1 MRPAGGKVR
10 RAAYVP
16 ARMSNTTHAHAAS
29 ACRQARSCGPII
41 PVMPIIKR
49 PHSSNSPAGE
59 DRDSHQRTPGRN
71 AASRE
76 PERGRRSIGASLVL
90 WCFGL
95 IATVAVVGALIVGY
109 ALVVMGPQL
118 PSLDALTDYRPKVPL
133 RVYTADHVLI
143 GEFGEERRS
152 LVRFQ
157 DIPDQMKKA
166 VLAIEDYRFYEHGG
180 VDFVGIL
187 RAGFA
192 DLAHGG
198 ASQGASTITMQ
209 VARNFFLSSEK
220 TYTRKIYEMLLA
232 YKIERALT
240 KDQILELY
248 MNQIYLGERAYGF
261 AAAARVYF
269 GKDLKDLTLAQAAM
283 LAGLPKAPSAYNP
296 VVNPKRAKIRQEYIL
311 RRMLELNYIT
321 QQQYDQ
327 AVKEEIHTKNPG
339 NEYSVH
345 AEYVAEMVRQMMYAQ
360 YKDET
365 YTRGLNVTTTIDS
378 ADQDAAYRAVRKG
391 VMDYE
396 RRHGYRGPEGFVQL
410 PEAGDDRDQTID
422 DALTDHPDNGEI
434 IAGVVTDAS
443 AKQVAAQLVDG
454 TQVTVSGD
462 GLRFVAAALSPRANA
477 TLRIKPGSIV
487 RLVADDKG
495 NWQITQLPQVE
506 GALVSLTPQDGAIRA
521 LIGGFDF
528 NKNKFNHVT
537 QAWRQPGSSFKP
549 FIYSAA
555 LDKGLAP
562 ATIINDAPL
571 YFPPSTPG
579 GDAWEPKD
587 DDQPD
592 GPMSM
597 RLALQK
603 SKNLVSIR
611 ILSFIGTRY
620 AQDFVT
626 QRFGFD
632 ADKTPPYL
640 PMALGA
646 GLVTPLQSAGAY
658 SVFAN
663 GGYRINPYLINEVTD
678 ARGVAISRAQPLVA
692 GHDAPRT
699 LEPRNA
705 YIMNSLLHSVATAGT
720 GAGTNVLKRSD
731 LQGKTGTTNDAKDGW
746 FAGYQQSLVAVAWMG
761 YDQPKSLGSRE
772 FGAQLA
778 LPIWVEY
785 MQRALRGVPQAEP
798 QQPDG
803 VTVMNGELFFTDKL
817 PGQGFVASIGLD
829 SGNPM
834 AGATDAVGGVGPA
847 GMTPPVVPPPS
858 VSTTE
863 KKQIMDLFESNKP

>member
-1 MRPAGGKVR
+1 
-10 RAAYVP
+10 
-16 ARMSNTTHAHAAS
+16 
-29 ACRQARSCGPII
+29 
-41 PVMPIIKR
+41 MPIIKR
-49 PHSSNSPAGE
+49 PHSSQSPGQSG
-59 DRDSHQRTPGRN
+59 D
-71 AASRE
+71 RE
-76 PERGRRSIGASLVL
+76 PRFNAGTPTGRPRENHTPRRRSFGVTLTLWFAGFFATLAVIGSL
-90 WCFGL
+90 
-95 IATVAVVGALIVGY
+95 IIGY

-118 PSLDALTDYRPKVPL
+118 PSLDSLTDYRPKVPL

-157 DIPDQMKKA
+157 DIPDIQKKA

-180 VDFVGIL
+180 VDFLGIL
-187 RAGFA
+187 RAGIA
-192 DLAHGG
+192 DLMHGG

-220 TYTRKIYEMLLA
+220 TYTRKIYEMMLA

-269 GKDLKDLTLAQAAM
+269 GEDLKDVTLAQAAM

-311 RRMLELNYIT
+311 KRMLDLKYIT
-321 QQQYDQ
+321 QDQYDQ
-327 AVKEEIHTKNPG
+327 AVKEDIHTKTAG

-360 YKDET
+360 YRDET

-378 ADQDAAYRAVRKG
+378 ADQTAAYDAVRKG

-396 RRHGYRGPEGFVQL
+396 RRHGYRGPEGYVEL
-410 PEAGDDRDQTID
+410 PPPGDDRDQAIEDT
-422 DALTDHPDNGEI
+422 LTDHPDNGEI
-434 IAGVVTDAS
+434 IAAVVTA
-443 AKQVAAQLVDG
+443 AAPKQVTAQVLDG
-454 TQVTVSGD
+454 TVATISGD
-462 GLRFVAAALSPRANA
+462 GLRFVAAALSPRASQ

-487 RLVADDKG
+487 RLIADAKG
-495 NWQITQLPQVE
+495 NWQVTQLPQVE

-555 LDKGLAP
+555 LEKGLGP

-571 YFPPSTPG
+571 YFPPTTPG

-592 GPMSM
+592 GPMPM
-597 RLALQK
+597 RVALEK

-611 ILSFIGTRY
+611 ILSFIGTKY
-620 AQDFVT
+620 AQDYVT

-632 ADKTPPYL
+632 VDKTPPYL

-646 GLVTPLQSAGAY
+646 GLVTPLQAAGGY

-663 GGYRINPYLINEVTD
+663 GGYRINPYLIAEVDD
-678 ARGVAISRAQPLVA
+678 ARGEPLSKAQPLVA
-692 GHDAPRT
+692 GHDAPQT
-699 LEPRNA
+699 LTPRNA
-705 YIMNSLLHSVATAGT
+705 YIMNSLMHSVATVGT
-720 GAGTNVLKRSD
+720 GAGTNVLHRSD

-785 MQRALRGVPQAEP
+785 MQRALRGIPQAEP
-798 QQPDG
+798 AMPDSVTTVDGELYFAG
-803 VTVMNGELFFTDKL
+803 VT
-817 PGQGFVASIGLD
+817 PGNGFVASIGMD
-829 SGNPM
+829 AANPL
-834 AGATDAVGGVGPA
+834 GGGTDAVGNPGGL
-847 GMTPPVVPPPS
+847 TPPPVPT
-858 VSTTE
+858 VSSGE
-863 KKQIMDLFESNKP
+863 KQQILDLFESNKP

>member
-1 MRPAGGKVR
+1 
-10 RAAYVP
+10 
-16 ARMSNTTHAHAAS
+16 
-29 ACRQARSCGPII
+29 
-41 PVMPIIKR
+41 MPIIKR
-49 PHSSNSPAGE
+49 PSSPQYPSN
-59 DRDSHQRTPGRN
+59 D
-71 AASRE
+71 RE
-76 PERGRRSIGASLVL
+76 PSFGNGSPPRGPDQPDRHDSPRDGGRRRRSIFGSIVL
-90 WCFGL
+90 GFFGL
-95 IATVAVVGALIVGY
+95 IATLLVVGALIVGY
-109 ALVVMGPQL
+109 GLVVMEPQL
-118 PSLDALTDYRPKVPL
+118 PSLDALTNYQPKVPL
-133 RVYTADHVLI
+133 RIYTADHVLI
-143 GEFGEERRS
+143 GEFGEERRQ

-157 DIPDQMKKA
+157 DIPDVQKKA

-180 VDFVGIL
+180 VDFIGIL

-192 DLAHGG
+192 DLMHGG

-261 AAAARVYF
+261 SAAARVYF
-269 GKDLKDLTLAQAAM
+269 GKDLKDITLAEAAM

-296 VVNPKRAKIRQEYIL
+296 IVNPHRAKIRQDYIL
-311 RRMLELNYIT
+311 KRMLDLGYIT
-321 QQQYDQ
+321 QAQYDE
-327 AVKEEIHTKNPG
+327 AIKEPLRTRTAG

-345 AEYVAEMVRQMMYAQ
+345 AEYIAEMVRQMMYAQ

-365 YTRGLNVTTTIDS
+365 YTRGLTVTTTIDS
-378 ADQDAAYRAVRKG
+378 ADQEAAYDAVRKG
-391 VMDYE
+391 VMAYE

-410 PEAGDDRDQTID
+410 PPEGDDRDQAID

-434 IAGVVTDAS
+434 VAAVVTDANPK
-443 AKQVAAQLVDG
+443 AVKAQLLDG
-454 TQVTVSGD
+454 TTITVSGD
-462 GLRFVAAALSPRANA
+462 GLRFVAAALSPRASQ
-477 TLRIKPGSIV
+477 TLRVREGSIV
-487 RLVADDKG
+487 RVVEDAKG
-495 NWQITQLPQVE
+495 NWEITQLPQVE

-521 LIGGFDF
+521 LVGGFDF

-549 FIYSAA
+549 FIYSAS
-555 LDKGLAP
+555 LEKGLGP

-592 GPMSM
+592 GPMPM
-597 RLALQK
+597 RVALEK

-611 ILSFIGTRY
+611 ILSYIGTKY
-620 AQDFVT
+620 AQDYVT

-646 GLVTPLQSAGAY
+646 GLVTPLQSASAY

-663 GGYRINPYLINEVTD
+663 GGYRINPYLIAEVDD
-678 ARGVAISRAQPLVA
+678 ARGQPVLRAQPLVA
-692 GHDAPRT
+692 GQNAPQT
-699 LEPRNA
+699 IPARNA
-705 YIMNSLLHSVATAGT
+705 YVMNSLLHSVATSGT
-720 GAGTNVLKRSD
+720 GAGTNVLHRDD

-746 FAGYQQSLVAVAWMG
+746 FAGYQRSLVAVAWMG

-778 LPIWVEY
+778 LPIWVDY
-785 MQRALRGVPQAEP
+785 MGRALQGVPQQEP
-798 QQPDG
+798 SMPDG
-803 VTVMNGELFFTDKL
+803 LTTIGDELYYSDMT
-817 PGQGFVASIGLD
+817 PGNGFVASIGLD
-829 SGNPM
+829 SASAPG
-834 AGATDAVGGVGPA
+834 GASNASDAVGGVGA
-847 GMTPPVVPPPS
+847 GGMTPPD
-858 VSTTE
+858 VSSSE
-863 KKQIMDLFESNKP
+863 KQQIMNLFESNK

>member
-1 MRPAGGKVR
+1 MRDAGG
-10 RAAYVP
+10 
-16 ARMSNTTHAHAAS
+16 
-29 ACRQARSCGPII
+29 G
-41 PVMPIIKR
+41 
-49 PHSSNSPAGE
+49 
-59 DRDSHQRTPGRN
+59 
-71 AASRE
+71 
-76 PERGRRSIGASLVL
+76 RSIGSTIVI
-90 WCFGL
+90 WFVSL
-95 IATVAVVGALIVGY
+95 IATLTVVGALIVGY

-220 TYTRKIYEMLLA
+220 TYTRKVYEMLLA

-269 GKDLKDLTLAQAAM
+269 GKDLKDISLAEAAM
-283 LAGLPKAPSAYNP
+283 LAGLPKAPSVYNL

-311 RRMLELNYIT
+311 RRMLELRYIS
-321 QQQYDQ
+321 QEQYDQ
-327 AVKEEIHTKNPG
+327 AVKEEIYTKNHG

-345 AEYVAEMVRQMMYAQ
+345 AEYIAEMVRQMMYAQ

-365 YTRGLNVTTTIDS
+365 YTRGLNITTTIDS

-391 VMDYE
+391 VTDYE
-396 RRHGYRGPEGFVQL
+396 RRHDYRGPEGFVQL
-410 PEAGDDRDQTID
+410 PTPGDDRDQTID

-434 IAGVVTDAS
+434 IAAVVTDANP
-443 AKQVAAQLVDG
+443 KQVKAQFVDG
-454 TQVTVSGD
+454 TQVTIAGE
-462 GLRFVAAALSPRANA
+462 GLRFVAGALSTRASVA
-477 TLRIKPGSIV
+477 TKIKVGSIV
-487 RLVADDKG
+487 RVVEDDKG
-495 NWQITQLPQVE
+495 GWQITQLPQVE

-521 LIGGFDF
+521 LVGGFDF

-555 LDKGLAP
+555 LDKGLGP

-571 YFPPSTPG
+571 YFPSSTPG

-592 GPMSM
+592 GPMPM

-611 ILSFIGTRY
+611 ILSFIGTKY
-620 AQDFVT
+620 AQNFVT

-678 ARGVAISRAQPLVA
+678 ARCEPFSKAQPLTA
-692 GHDAPRT
+692 GRGAPRT

-705 YIMNSLLHSVATAGT
+705 FIMNSLLHSVAMAGT
-720 GAGTNVLKRSD
+720 GSGTNMLHRSD

-761 YDQPKSLGSRE
+761 YDQPKTLGSRE
-772 FGAQLA
+772 LGAQLA

-785 MQRALRGVPQAEP
+785 MQRALRGVPQSEP
-798 QQPDG
+798 AQPDG
-803 VTVMNGELFFTDKL
+803 VTSVDGELFYTDMT
-817 PGQGFVASIGLD
+817 PGNGFVASIGLD
-829 SGNPM
+829 SSNPT
-834 AGATDAVGGVGPA
+834 AAASDAVGGVGPA
-847 GMTPPVVPPPS
+847 GMTPPAVPPPS
-858 VSTTE
+858 VSSNE
-863 KKQIMDLFESNKP
+863 HKQIMDLFESNKP

>member
-1 MRPAGGKVR
+1 
-10 RAAYVP
+10 
-16 ARMSNTTHAHAAS
+16 MSLLT
-29 ACRQARSCGPII
+29 RL
-41 PVMPIIKR
+41 VM
-49 PHSSNSPAGE
+49 GF
-59 DRDSHQRTPGRN
+59 
-71 AASRE
+71 
-76 PERGRRSIGASLVL
+76 
-90 WCFGL
+90 FGL
-95 IATVAVVGALIVGY
+95 IAALGVVGALIVGY
-109 ALVVMGPQL
+109 ALVVMNPQL
-118 PSLDALTDYRPKVPL
+118 PSLEALTDYRPKVPL

-220 TYTRKIYEMLLA
+220 TYTRKVYEMLLA
-232 YKIERALT
+232 YKIERALS

-269 GKDLKDLTLAQAAM
+269 GRDLKDISLAQAAM

-311 RRMLELNYIT
+311 KRMLDLRYIT
-321 QQQYDQ
+321 QDQYDQ
-327 AVKEEIHTKNPG
+327 AVKEDIHAKVAG

-345 AEYVAEMVRQMMYAQ
+345 AEYIAEMVRQMMYAQ

-365 YTRGLNVTTTIDS
+365 YTRGLNVVTTIDS
-378 ADQDAAYRAVRKG
+378 ADQDAAYQAVRKG
-391 VMDYE
+391 IMDYE
-396 RRHGYRGPEGFVQL
+396 RRHGYRGPEGFIEL
-410 PEAGDDRDQTID
+410 PANADDREETIED
-422 DALTDHPDNGEI
+422 TLSEHPDNGEI
-434 IAGVVTDAS
+434 VSAVVTAAS
-443 AKQVAAQLVDG
+443 PKEVTAQMQDG
-454 TQVTVSGD
+454 TTATVKAD
-462 GLRFVAAALSPRANA
+462 GLRFVAAALSPRASQA
-477 TLRIKPGSIV
+477 QRIRPGSII
-487 RLVADDKG
+487 RLVEDANG

-555 LDKGLAP
+555 LDKGLGP

-579 GDAWEPKD
+579 GDPWEPKD

-597 RLALQK
+597 RVALEK

-611 ILSFIGTRY
+611 ILSYIGTKY
-620 AQDFVT
+620 AQDYVT

-646 GLVTPLQSAGAY
+646 GLVTPLQSASAY

-663 GGYRINPYLINEVTD
+663 GGYRVNPYLIAEVTD

-692 GHDAPRT
+692 GRDAPRT
-699 LEPRNA
+699 VDPRNA

-720 GAGTNVLKRSD
+720 GAASNALHRND

-778 LPIWVEY
+778 LPIWMDY
-785 MQRALRGVPQAEP
+785 MGRALRGVPQAEP
-798 QQPDG
+798 EMPAG
-803 VTVMNGELFFTDKL
+803 VASVDGELFYADRE
-817 PGQGFVASIGLD
+817 PGSGFVASIGMD
-829 SGNPM
+829 GANPL
-834 AGATDAVGGVGPA
+834 AAASDVQGGVGPA
-847 GMTPPVVPPPS
+847 SMSPQQQAQPQPT
-858 VSTTE
+858 VSSTE
-863 KKQIMDLFESNKP
+863 KKQILDLFESNKP

>member
-1 MRPAGGKVR
+1 
-10 RAAYVP
+10 
-16 ARMSNTTHAHAAS
+16 
-29 ACRQARSCGPII
+29 
-41 PVMPIIKR
+41 MPIIKR
-49 PHSSNSPAGE
+49 PQSSNSPGSA
-59 DRDSHQRTPGRN
+59 DRDPYHRN
-71 AASRE
+71 AGHDDE
-76 PERGRRSIGASLVL
+76 PRRRSLGARILLTFAGLV
-90 WCFGL
+90 
-95 IATVAVVGALIVGY
+95 ATVAVVGALIIGY

-143 GEFGEERRS
+143 GEFGEERRN

-187 RAGFA
+187 RAGTT
-192 DLAHGG
+192 DLLHGG

-220 TYTRKIYEMLLA
+220 TYTRKVYEMLLA
-232 YKIERALT
+232 YKIERALS

-261 AAAARVYF
+261 SAAARVYF
-269 GKDLKDLTLAQAAM
+269 GKDLKDLSLAECAM

-311 RRMLELNYIT
+311 KRMLDLGYVT
-321 QQQYDQ
+321 QDQYDV

-365 YTRGLNVTTTIDS
+365 YTRGLNVITTVDS
-378 ADQDAAYRAVRKG
+378 ADQDAAYHAVRKG

-396 RRHGYRGPEGFVQL
+396 RRHGYRGPEGYVEL
-410 PEAGDDRDQTID
+410 PPPGDDRDQAID

-434 IAGVVTDAS
+434 VAAVVTAAS
-443 AKQVAAQLVDG
+443 AKQVQAQFVDG
-454 TQVTVSGD
+454 TGATIEGD
-462 GLRFVAAALSPRANA
+462 GLRFVATALSPRASGA
-477 TLRIKPGSIV
+477 LRIKPGSIV
-487 RLVADDKG
+487 RLLADDKG

-528 NKNKFNHVT
+528 NKNKFNHIT

-549 FIYSAA
+549 FIYSAS
-555 LDKGLAP
+555 LDKGLGP

-592 GPMSM
+592 GPMPM
-597 RLALQK
+597 RLALEK

-611 ILSFIGTRY
+611 ILSFIGTKY

-663 GGYRINPYLINEVTD
+663 GGYRINPYLISEVTD
-678 ARGVAISRAQPLVA
+678 ARGQPISKAQPLTA
-692 GHDAPRT
+692 GRDAPRT
-699 LEPRNA
+699 IDPRNA

-778 LPIWVEY
+778 LPIWVDY
-785 MQRALRGVPQAEP
+785 MGQALRGVPQAEP
-798 QQPDG
+798 AMPDT
-803 VTVMNGELFFTDKL
+803 VTTVDGELFYSDVT
-817 PGQGFVASIGLD
+817 PGNGFVASIGLD
-829 SGNPM
+829 SANPL
-834 AGATDAVGGVGPA
+834 AGASDAVGGVGPA
-847 GMTPPVVPPPS
+847 GMTPPAPPPD
-858 VSTTE
+858 VSSSE
-863 KKQIMDLFESNKP
+863 KQQIMNLFESNKP

>member
-1 MRPAGGKVR
+1 
-10 RAAYVP
+10 
-16 ARMSNTTHAHAAS
+16 
-29 ACRQARSCGPII
+29 
-41 PVMPIIKR
+41 MPIIKR
-49 PHSSNSPAGE
+49 PQSSNSPGSA
-59 DRDSHQRTPGRN
+59 DRDPYHRN
-71 AASRE
+71 AGHDDE
-76 PERGRRSIGASLVL
+76 PRRRSLGARILLTFAGLV
-90 WCFGL
+90 
-95 IATVAVVGALIVGY
+95 ATVAVVGALIIGY

-143 GEFGEERRS
+143 GEFGEERRN

-187 RAGFA
+187 RAGTT
-192 DLAHGG
+192 DLLHGG

-220 TYTRKIYEMLLA
+220 TYTRKVYEMLLA
-232 YKIERALT
+232 YKIERALS

-261 AAAARVYF
+261 SAAARVYF
-269 GKDLKDLTLAQAAM
+269 GKDLKDLSLAECAM

-311 RRMLELNYIT
+311 KRMLDLGYVT
-321 QQQYDQ
+321 QDQYDV

-365 YTRGLNVTTTIDS
+365 YTRGLNVITTVDS
-378 ADQDAAYRAVRKG
+378 ADQDAAYHAVRKG

-396 RRHGYRGPEGFVQL
+396 RRHGYRGPEGYVEL
-410 PEAGDDRDQTID
+410 PPPGDDRDQAID

-434 IAGVVTDAS
+434 VAAVVTAAS
-443 AKQVAAQLVDG
+443 AKQVQAQFVDG
-454 TQVTVSGD
+454 TGATIEGD
-462 GLRFVAAALSPRANA
+462 GLRFVATALSARASGA
-477 TLRIKPGSIV
+477 LRIKPGSIV
-487 RLVADDKG
+487 RLLADDKG

-528 NKNKFNHVT
+528 NKNKFNHIT

-549 FIYSAA
+549 FIYSAS
-555 LDKGLAP
+555 LDKGLGP

-592 GPMSM
+592 GPMPM
-597 RLALQK
+597 RLALEK

-611 ILSFIGTRY
+611 ILSFIGTKY

-663 GGYRINPYLINEVTD
+663 GGYRINPYLISEVTD
-678 ARGVAISRAQPLVA
+678 ARGQPISKAQPLTA
-692 GHDAPRT
+692 GRDAPRT
-699 LEPRNA
+699 IDPRNA

-778 LPIWVEY
+778 LPIWVDY
-785 MQRALRGVPQAEP
+785 MGQALRGVPQAEP
-798 QQPDG
+798 AMPDT
-803 VTVMNGELFFTDKL
+803 VTTVDGELFYSDVT
-817 PGQGFVASIGLD
+817 PGNGFVASIGLD
-829 SGNPM
+829 SANPL
-834 AGATDAVGGVGPA
+834 AGASDAVGGVGPA
-847 GMTPPVVPPPS
+847 GMTPPAPPPD
-858 VSTTE
+858 VSSSE
-863 KKQIMDLFESNKP
+863 KQQIMNLFESNKP